1 MPPFGGL
8 YYFFMLLY
16 DLYKGK
22 DYRIVPTL
30 DRIQKAVKFLGLENL
45 HYVSFQVGG
54 TNGKGSTCAFL
65 ESILRHHGYKTGWF
79 VSPHL
84 VEEEERWRIN
94 GQKMPSTKL
103 EHYVK
108 ELKGVFERFEL
119 TYFEAC
125 TLIALK
131 YFEDEKVDVA
141 VFEVGM
147 GGRWDAT
154 KMCNPSV
161 CVITNVERD
170 HTKWLGTD
178 VESRAVE
185 KLGIYRKGVP
195 LILGSM
201 KFPLYTKALEM
212 CDPRDL
218 IVGGLDFFSY
228 GRISKEKTVL
238 EEYVWKNMHIKEVP
252 LGLWGKWQIGNASLA
267 ITAAGSLIKLNAD
280 ILKEALKNTYWEGR
294 MEIVRSNP
302 LLILDGAHNTDSIKK
317 VVREVKKYIGGITPV
332 FTGLKEK
339 EWKES
344 MYFLRELSER
354 IYLVQIKHHRGEK
367 LELLEKHAK
376 EVGFREVVPLSS
388 SEEVP
393 YIDEDLLV
401 IGSLYLVGEVKSAM
415 EHARKL

>member
-1 MPPFGGL
+1 
-8 YYFFMLLY
+8 
-16 DLYKGK
+16 
-22 DYRIVPTL
+22 
-30 DRIQKAVKFLGLENL
+30 
-45 HYVSFQVGG
+45 
-54 TNGKGSTCAFL
+54 

-94 GQKMPSTKL
+94 AQKIPSTKL
-103 EHYVK
+103 EYYVK
-108 ELKGVFERFEL
+108 ELKSVFERFEL

-125 TLIALK
+125 TLIALE
-131 YFEDEKVDVA
+131 YFKDERVDVA

-154 KMCNPSV
+154 KVCNPSV

-170 HTKWLGTD
+170 HTKWLGAD

-212 CDPRDL
+212 CDHRDL

-228 GRISKEKTVL
+228 GSVSGEKTVL
-238 EEYVWKNMHIKEVP
+238 EEYVWEELLIREAP
-252 LGLWGKWQIGNASLA
+252 LGLWGRWQVGNASLA
-267 ITAAGSLIKLNAD
+267 ITAAGSFIKLNTD

-294 MEIVRSNP
+294 MEIVRNDP

-317 VVREVKKYIGGITPV
+317 VVREVKKYIGNITPV

-339 EWKES
+339 EWRES
-344 MYFLRELSER
+344 MSFLRELSER
-354 IYLVQIKHHRGEK
+354 IYVVQINHHRGE
-367 LELLEKHAK
+367 ELGHLEKHAK
-376 EVGFREVVPLSS
+376 SVGFREVIPLLSS
-388 SEEVP
+388 EDIP
-393 YIDEDLLV
+393 YIEEDLLV
-401 IGSLYLVGEVKSAM
+401 IGSLYLVGEVKSAL
-415 EHARKL
+415 EKVRKP

>member
-1 MPPFGGL
+1 MIL
-8 YYFFMLLY
+8 YELY
-16 DLYKGK
+16 RGR

-30 DRIQKAVKFLGLENL
+30 ERIQKAVEHIGLERL
-45 HYVSFQVGG
+45 PYVSFQVGG

-65 ESILRHHGYKTGWF
+65 EGILRYHGYKTGWF

-94 GQKMPSTKL
+94 GQKMPSAKL
-103 EHYVK
+103 EYYVK
-108 ELKGVFERFEL
+108 ELKSVFERFEL

-125 TLIALK
+125 TLIALE
-131 YFEDEKVDVA
+131 YFKDERVDVA

-154 KMCNPSV
+154 KVCNPSV

-170 HTKWLGTD
+170 HTKWLGAD

-212 CDPRDL
+212 CDEKDL
-218 IVGGLDFFSY
+218 VVGGLDFFSY
-228 GRISKEKTVL
+228 GRVSREKTVIQEYLWRDIHL
-238 EEYVWKNMHIKEVP
+238 EDAV
-252 LGLWGKWQIGNASLA
+252 LGLWGRWQIGNASLA
-267 ITAAGSLIKLNAD
+267 ITAAGSLLKLNTD
-280 ILKEALKNTYWEGR
+280 TLKEALRQTYWEGR
-294 MEIVRSNP
+294 MEIVRKAP

-317 VVREVKKYIGGITPV
+317 VVREVKKYIGNITPV
-332 FTGLKEK
+332 FTGLKDK

-354 IYLVQIKHHRGEK
+354 IYVVQINHHRGEE
-367 LELLEKHAK
+367 LEHLEKHAK
-376 EVGFREVVPLSS
+376 NVGFREVIPLLSS
-388 SEEVP
+388 DEVHC
-393 YIDEDLLV
+393 IEEDLLV
-401 IGSLYLVGEVKSAM
+401 IGSLYLVGEVKSTL
-415 EHARKL
+415 EKARKP